1 MRSCKESSCLLLG
14 LDRSVRWHLSICV
27 PPPRSYR
34 DFFLSFNRKY
44 MLKRIFTA
52 FFRLD
57 LSRTPLK
64 SLWKS
69 HGHGLRSLA
78 AGWVSGCD
86 HILHLRRNMA
96 LERRTSLTPCPQ
108 MDGSNWFC
116 LGPSGSDDP
125 VLRDG
130 LFQLI
135 TAENLEVQYY
145 LVFSF
150 FLFQK

>member
-1 MRSCKESSCLLLG
+1 MASL
-14 LDRSVRWHLSICV
+14 HLCAA
-27 PPPRSYR
+27 PRSYR
-34 DFFLSFNRKY
+34 DFF
-44 MLKRIFTA
+44 
-52 FFRLD
+52 FFQQEICAEKDFHRLFGLD

-64 SLWKS
+64 SLWKN
-69 HGHGLRSLA
+69 HGHGLHSLA

>member
-1 MRSCKESSCLLLG
+1 
-14 LDRSVRWHLSICV
+14 
-27 PPPRSYR
+27 
-34 DFFLSFNRKY
+34 
-44 MLKRIFTA
+44 ML
-52 FFRLD
+52 
-57 LSRTPLK
+57 
-64 SLWKS
+64 
-69 HGHGLRSLA
+69 
-78 AGWVSGCD
+78 
-86 HILHLRRNMA
+86 A

-150 FLFQK
+150 FFISKIKTSKSFFASYTFVVAYR